1 MADFPSL
8 TPQARTF
15 TPGTFAALNTDTLS
29 GDHISVRRNNAAV
42 NQFLTLTFVSN
53 TVDDHNSIYT
63 HYATQNR
70 FAPFDLP
77 SSVLSGANLT
87 FATNYKFIYAGPPEV
102 TYDPG
107 VITVSV
113 ELQLVPPYNI

>member
-8 TPQARTF
+8 TPQSRTY
-15 TPGTFAALNTDTLS
+15 TPGAFAARSTNTLS
-29 GDHISVRRNNAAV
+29 GDYVTVRRNNAAV
-42 NQFLTLTFVSN
+42 NHSLSFTFVSD
-53 TVDDHNSIYT
+53 TVDVQNDIYT

-77 SSVLSGANLT
+77 TSVLSGANLT
-87 FATNYKFIYAGPPEV
+87 FPSGYKFIYAGPPSV

-113 ELQLVPPYNI
+113 QLQVIPPYNI

>member
-8 TPQARTF
+8 TPQARTY
-15 TPGTFAALNTDTLS
+15 TPGAFAAYSVNTVS
-29 GDHISVRRNNAAV
+29 GDHITVRRNNAAV
-42 NQFLTLTFVSN
+42 DQRLTLFFVSN
-53 TVDDHNSIYT
+53 TVDDQNSIYT

-70 FAPFDLP
+70 FAPFNLP
-77 SSVLSGANLT
+77 SSVLSGANLA
-87 FATNYKFIYAGPPEV
+87 FPANYKFIYAGPPEV

-113 ELQLVPPYNI
+113 ELQLVPPYDI